1 MIANSRPLHFV
12 PHTGSTMPWQSSQY
26 GVTDHLH
33 RESRSTISETKPVP
47 IPDCVVVCLAHTSE
61 RSEIAPLDSLE
72 IRGPGLVLMATYN
85 KPKELRMPVYNSQP
99 SDKIKPSF
107 AEDMFLLLLLM

>member
-1 MIANSRPLHFV
+1 
-12 PHTGSTMPWQSSQY
+12 
-26 GVTDHLH
+26 
-33 RESRSTISETKPVP
+33 
-47 IPDCVVVCLAHTSE
+47 
-61 RSEIAPLDSLE
+61 
-72 IRGPGLVLMATYN
+72 MATYN

>member
-12 PHTGSTMPWQSSQY
+12 PHAGSTMPWQSSQY

-33 RESRSTISETKPVP
+33 RESRRTSNETTPVP
-47 IPDCVVVCLAHTSE
+47 IPDYVVVCLAHTSE
-61 RSEIAPLDSLE
+61 RSEIVPLDSLD
-72 IRGPGLVLMATYN
+72 IRAPGLVLMATYN
-85 KPKELRMPVYNSQP
+85 KPKELRMSVYNSQP

>member
-12 PHTGSTMPWQSSQY
+12 PHAGSAMPLQISQY
-26 GVTDHLH
+26 GVTDNLH
-33 RESRSTISETKPVP
+33 RESRSPISETKPVRT
-47 IPDCVVVCLAHTSE
+47 PDCVVVCLAFASE
-61 RSEIAPLDSLE
+61 RGETVPLKPLE
-72 IRGPGLVLMATYN
+72 MRGPGLILMATYD

-99 SDKIKPSF
+99 SDKIKTSF